1 MKKIAA
7 ALMVAFFAA
16 SGMFALETNLETGF
30 TFGGAARE
38 IENEG
43 YISKDKEK
51 LSTSLAGIYFAGDFE
66 LNEFFGLFADLS
78 FNGGFDTTYEK
89 TRSLTGSFNWGEPNY
104 KVTSF
109 GSLLLGADYILHLGD
124 SIKLKLGGGLDFAVA
139 ESKANG
145 LYVDPSTLLVAN
157 TIDFEYADWTKKS
170 ALIGLG
176 SKAKVNFNIN
186 KRFGF
191 NAGLVIDWYFLTLS
205 EKKDKNPAFIKFV
218 INTVTPNLG
227 NLAMFAADK
236 SSEVLLENTFAIRP
250 EFGVT
255 FRFGVED

>member
-7 ALMVAFFAA
+7 ALMVAFFAV
-16 SGMFALETNLETGF
+16 SGMFAMEINLETGL

-38 IENEG
+38 IESQG
-43 YISKDKEK
+43 YIAKDKETV
-51 LSTSLAGIYFAGDFE
+51 STSLAGIYIASDFE
-66 LNEFFGLFADLS
+66 LNEYFGLFADVS
-78 FNGGFDTTYEK
+78 FNSAFNTSSEYTTG
-89 TRSLTGSFNWGEPNY
+89 LTGSFNWGEPNY

-145 LYVDPSTLLVAN
+145 LYIDQNALILLN
-157 TIDFEYADWTKKS
+157 TVNLTYSDWTKKS
-170 ALIGLG
+170 ALIGIG
-176 SKAKVNFNIN
+176 TKAKANFDIN
-186 KRFGF
+186 KHFGF
-191 NAGLVIDWYFLTLS
+191 NAGLVIDWYFLSLS
-205 EKKDKNPAFIKFV
+205 ETKAKDDPTTV
-218 INTVTPNLG
+218 INNTNLLPFFKAVTVSN
-227 NLAMFAADK
+227 D
-236 SSEVLLENTFAIRP
+236 VLLENTFAIRP

>member
-7 ALMVAFFAA
+7 ALLVALFAA
-16 SGMFALETNLETGF
+16 SGMFAMEINLETGL

-51 LSTSLAGIYFAGDFE
+51 LSTSLAGIYFASDFE
-66 LNEFFGLFADLS
+66 LNEYFGLFADVS
-78 FNGGFDTTYEK
+78 FNSAFNTSSEYTTG
-89 TRSLTGSFNWGEPNY
+89 LTGSFNWGEPNY
-104 KVTSF
+104 KITSF
-109 GSLLLGADYILHLGD
+109 GSLLLGADYILLLGD

-145 LYVDPSTLLVAN
+145 LYIDQNALILLN
-157 TIDFEYADWTKKS
+157 TVNLTYSDWTKKS
-170 ALIGLG
+170 ALIGIG
-176 SKAKVNFNIN
+176 TKAKANFDIN
-186 KRFGF
+186 KHFGF
-191 NAGLVIDWYFLTLS
+191 NAGLVIDWYFLSLS
-205 EKKDKNPAFIKFV
+205 ETKAKNDPTTV
-218 INTVTPNLG
+218 INNTNLLPFFNAVTVSN
-227 NLAMFAADK
+227 D
-236 SSEVLLENTFAIRP
+236 VLLENTFAIRP